1 MVKRPSIP
9 WRSCEVTGTPA
20 RAVTRPEARFA
31 ASYVLRPRRPPAAA
45 LLASGAAL
53 AFAWGAGAAQDANAP
68 GSLLELETVVETVA
82 SVPQDDG
89 TARAELRPA
98 SVTTSLRGD
107 ELIYTV
113 SFANKGPAALDN
125 VRITAPIPLEVTYV
139 ADSASA
145 PGSEVLYSVDG
156 GRTFG
161 QPRELYVGV
170 AEGSRRLAAA
180 DDYTHIRW
188 LLRAPLAPG
197 AKGFARFR
205 AVLR

>member
-1 MVKRPSIP
+1 M
-9 WRSCEVTGTPA
+9 
-20 RAVTRPEARFA
+20 
-31 ASYVLRPRRPPAAA
+31 
-45 LLASGAAL
+45 
-53 AFAWGAGAAQDANAP
+53 
-68 GSLLELETVVETVA
+68 
-82 SVPQDDG
+82 
-89 TARAELRPA
+89 
-98 SVTTSLRGD
+98 
-107 ELIYTV
+107 
-113 SFANKGPAALDN
+113 
-125 VRITAPIPLEVTYV
+125 
-139 ADSASA
+139 
-145 PGSEVLYSVDG
+145 LYSVDG